1 MARLR
6 RRLMPP
12 AALPL
17 TLLLLALSTVFLSG
31 NDRGQFYRGG
41 QHSALTSNHMAV
53 VENLSPKHHFLGFY
67 VLTLDRDGAL
77 SYRPY
82 NRFPIGGYALMK
94 LAILPFEGDISASLH
109 SARILM
115 LVFFIGVAV
124 LAWLA
129 LCRLTGDR
137 WIALTATLL
146 SFSSF
151 WLLYYN
157 DMVATESMP
166 DLFGVMLAFHGM
178 VVFIQ
183 EGRFRQLLVKAC
195 AALLLGWHVYAL
207 LLAFILLG
215 LARNFIRALPLTGFI
230 GPMGVRAVVPKTGRY
245 LTLGAAALLFG
256 AALLSF
262 NFGNEYL
269 ALGGKIPLTE
279 LPSVKSMICRL
290 GVEDCYRAPSH
301 ADALAWPSFLEAT
314 LRRIG
319 AAMFPFAWIEPIWG
333 PREPQEI
340 QYLWGMFTSGVAA
353 AGGVCLTALPFVRH
367 RMLLAALAV
376 SGVCWALPMRHQT
389 YIHDFESMF
398 YVGIPLVFF
407 TLICLCARRLAGR
420 SSVFVLAA
428 AVFPVFVLSSVK
440 MASVGRHDPG
450 AIVGAEQMQDF
461 QVIRD
466 VLGGGAVLIPPDQRR
481 PRIGEG
487 AIWQDKIRHYL
498 AGNVVLF
505 PMNWQYREKAGFLL
519 LRHRDEGPALLTP
532 DNRRMFLYDRALYEA
547 SWDASAL
554 GDPIIA
560 SDWNVH
566 LKDNRLIYVSGHCA
580 NPNAPFF
587 LSMDPREA
595 RGLLEHELWRGV
607 DGVEFS
613 LRDFG
618 RYSGRGCVAAFDLP
632 EYELT
637 SIRTGQSGE
646 EGMLWEGEY
655 RFQR

>member
-17 TLLLLALSTVFLSG
+17 VLLLLALSTVFLSS
-31 NDRGQFYRGG
+31 NDRGQLYRGG
-41 QHSALTSNHMAV
+41 LHGALTSNHMAV
-53 VENLSPKHHFLGFY
+53 VENLSPKHHFLGIFT
-67 VLTLDRDGAL
+67 LTLDRDGAP
-77 SYRPY
+77 SYWPY
-82 NRFPIGGYALMK
+82 NRFPIGAVALPG
-94 LAILPFEGDISASLH
+94 LAVLPFKGDISAALH

-115 LVFFIGVAV
+115 LVYFVCTAV
-124 LAWLA
+124 LAYLA
-129 LCRLTGDR
+129 LSRLMGDR
-137 WIALTATLL
+137 WIALPATLL

-151 WLLYYN
+151 WFLYYN
-157 DMVATESMP
+157 DMVSEAASS
-166 DLFGVMLAFHGM
+166 LCGVMLAFHGM
-178 VVFIQ
+178 VVFVQ

-215 LARNFIRALPLTGFI
+215 LARDFIRALPLTGSI
-230 GPMGVRAVVPKTGRY
+230 GPMGVRAAVPKTGRY
-245 LTLGAAALLFG
+245 LTLGAVALLFG

-262 NFGNEYL
+262 NFGHEYL
-269 ALGGKIPLTE
+269 ALGGKIPLAE
-279 LPSVKSMICRL
+279 LPSVGSMICRL
-290 GVEDCYRAPSH
+290 GVEDCYREPYD
-301 ADALAWPSFLEAT
+301 ADALPWPSFLEAQ
-314 LRRIG
+314 LSRIG
-319 AAMFPFAWIEPIWG
+319 AAMFPFAWFEPIWG
-333 PREPQEI
+333 PREPQQI
-340 QYLWGMFTSGVAA
+340 QYLRGMFTSGIAA

-367 RMLLAALAV
+367 RVLLAALAV
-376 SGVCWALPMRHQT
+376 SGVCWALPMRHHT

-407 TLICLCARRLAGR
+407 TLVCLCARRLAGR
-420 SSVFVLAA
+420 RSVFVLAA
-428 AVFPVFVLSSVK
+428 AAFPVFVLSSVK
-440 MASVGRHDPG
+440 MASVGHHGLG
-450 AIVGAEQMQDF
+450 AIADAEQMQDF

-466 VLGGGAVLIPPDQRR
+466 VLGEGAVFIPHGQWH
-481 PRIGEG
+481 RIGE
-487 AIWQDKIRHYL
+487 AKIRHYL
-498 AGNVVLF
+498 AGSVVLF
-505 PMNWQYREKAGFLL
+505 PTHWQYREKAEFLL

-547 SWDASAL
+547 SWDAPAL
-554 GDPIIA
+554 GELIIA

-580 NPNAPFF
+580 NPKAPFF

-595 RGLLEHELWRGV
+595 RGLLEHRLWRGV
-607 DGVEFS
+607 DRVEFS
-613 LRDFG
+613 LRDFARIG
-618 RYSGRGCVAAFDLP
+618 GRGCVAAFDLP

-646 EGMLWEGEY
+646 EGPLWEGEY

>member
-6 RRLMPP
+6 RRFMRP

-17 TLLLLALSTVFLSG
+17 ALLLLALSTVFLSS

-41 QHSALTSNHMAV
+41 YHSVLTSNHMAV
-53 VENLSPKHHFLGFY
+53 GENLSPKHHFLGFY
-67 VLTLDRDGAL
+67 SLTLNKDGAP

-82 NRFPIGGYALMK
+82 NRFPIGGYALLK

-178 VVFIQ
+178 VVFVQ

-215 LARNFIRALPLTGFI
+215 LARDFIRALPLTGSI

-256 AALLSF
+256 AVLLSF

-269 ALGGKIPLTE
+269 ALGGKIPLAE

-290 GVEDCYRAPSH
+290 GVEDCYRSPSH
-301 ADALAWPSFLEAT
+301 ADALAWPSFLEAQ

-333 PREPQEI
+333 PQEPWQI
-340 QYLWGMFTSGVAA
+340 QYLRGMFTSGIAA

-367 RMLLAALAV
+367 RVLLAALAV
-376 SGVCWALPMRHQT
+376 SGVCWALPMRHHT

-407 TLICLCARRLAGR
+407 TLVCLCARRLAGR
-420 SSVFVLAA
+420 RSVFVLAA
-428 AVFPVFVLSSVK
+428 AAFPVFVLSSVK
-440 MASVGRHDPG
+440 MASVGHHGLG
-450 AIVGAEQMQDF
+450 AIADAEQMQDF

-466 VLGGGAVLIPPDQRR
+466 VLGEGAVFIPPGQRLEIR
-481 PRIGEG
+481 V
-487 AIWQDKIRHYL
+487 DKVRHYL
-498 AGNVVLF
+498 AGSVVLF
-505 PMNWQYREKAGFLL
+505 PMHGKYMKKAGFLL

-532 DNRRMFLYDRALYEA
+532 DNRRMFLYGRVLYEA
-547 SWDASAL
+547 SWDAPAL
-554 GDPIIA
+554 GDPIIE
-560 SDWNVH
+560 SDWSVH
-566 LKDNRLIYVSGHCA
+566 LKDGRLVYVSGRCA
-580 NPNAPFF
+580 NRKAPFF
-587 LSMDPREA
+587 LSMVPREA
-595 RGLLEHELWRGV
+595 EGLPEHGQRRGV
-607 DGVEFS
+607 DRMEFRF
-613 LRDFG
+613 RDFARIG
-618 RYSGRGCVAAFDLP
+618 SRGCVVAVDLP
-632 EYELT
+632 EYELA

-646 EGMLWEGEY
+646 EGRLWEGEY